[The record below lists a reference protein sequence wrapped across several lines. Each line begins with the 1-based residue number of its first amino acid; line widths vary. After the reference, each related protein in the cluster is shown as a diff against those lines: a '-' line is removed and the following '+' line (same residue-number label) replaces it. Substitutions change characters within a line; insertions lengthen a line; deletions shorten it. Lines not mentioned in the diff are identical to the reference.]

1 MAQREV
7 WNLISLCP
15 HVAETTW
22 ADQVP
27 SSSLLKHL
35 AGPHFPVSLS
45 LDWTYDRILASGT
58 GVLTVWLLP
67 DQTLEFIPQAPF
79 IFCKKAKLLSFHDCQ
94 LNKTH
99 WGTRT
104 ESLCGAES
112 LPIPTCS
119 GCEAT
124 SEKYTFIVKP
134 LMFRV
139 FLFQQLVSLS
149 T

>member
-1 MAQREV
+1 MVSLEVFAQREV

-58 GVLTVWLLP
+58 GELTIWLLP
-67 DQTLEFIPQAPF
+67 DQTLEFKP
-79 IFCKKAKLLSFHDCQ
+79 LLSSARKQNCFLSMTASLIRHTEELGPNHCVGQSPYLYPPAVDVRLQ
-94 LNKTH
+94 VRHTLLLLNH
-99 WGTRT
+99 
-104 ESLCGAES
+104 S
-112 LPIPTCS
+112 CS
-119 GCEAT
+119 GCF
-124 SEKYTFIVKP
+124 SF
-134 LMFRV
+134 
-139 FLFQQLVSLS
+139 SS
-149 T
+149 